1 MLPSSGR
8 AVLPSLALAVAP
20 LTRIASVGNFP
31 PCGASAGRSCAD
43 SDAAPSIRLRQ
54 ANLWDIVV
62 PPWHAAS
69 GLEPAA
75 VGLLGEGGCAD
86 LWGAQRI
93 GAFRLLRRASVVAEV
108 SGH

>member
-43 SDAAPSIRLRQ
+43 SDAAPSIRVRQ

-62 PPWHAAS
+62 PPWQAAS

-75 VGLLGEGGCAD
+75 CGVLRGGGCVGLEGSQEIEDGLFLPGGEVGG
-86 LWGAQRI
+86 G
-93 GAFRLLRRASVVAEV
+93 V
-108 SGH
+108 